1 MNLRHRHLH
10 PIFAQMLDGM
20 APAPT
25 TPPKPPG
32 YDEYTL
38 ETDVGELISWL
49 ADENPV
55 KVWLGT
61 LDITPQLRPWAL
73 RNLTAKADAMRLQ
86 EIAERNES
94 LQIER
99 AA

>member
-1 MNLRHRHLH
+1 MSNLH
-10 PIFAQMLDGM
+10 PLFAQLLATM
-20 APAPT
+20 APAPQ

-32 YDEYTL
+32 YDEYVL
-38 ETDVGELISWL
+38 DSDVGELVIWL

-55 KVWLGT
+55 KVWLGP

-73 RNLTAKADAMRLQ
+73 RNLTAKADEMRLQ
-86 EIAERNES
+86 EIAERNET

>member
-1 MNLRHRHLH
+1 MSNLHLH
-10 PIFAQMLDGM
+10 PIFAQLLAHM
-20 APAPT
+20 APPT

-38 ETDVGELISWL
+38 ETDVGELVVWL

-55 KVWLGT
+55 KVWLGP

-73 RNLTAKADAMRLQ
+73 RNLTAKADAMRAQ
-86 EIAERNES
+86 EQAESNEA

>member
-1 MNLRHRHLH
+1 MSNLH
-10 PIFAQMLDGM
+10 PLFAQLLAHM
-20 APAPT
+20 APPT
-25 TPPKPPG
+25 TPPKPPS

-38 ETDVGELISWL
+38 ETDVGELIIWL

-55 KVWLGT
+55 KVWLGP

-73 RNLTAKADAMRLQ
+73 RKLVEKADEMRLQ

>member
-1 MNLRHRHLH
+1 M
-10 PIFAQMLDGM
+10 FAQILDGM

-32 YDEYTL
+32 YDEYTI
-38 ETDVGELISWL
+38 ETDVGELIIWL

-55 KVWLGT
+55 RVWLGP

-73 RNLTAKADAMRLQ
+73 RKLVEKADEMRLQ